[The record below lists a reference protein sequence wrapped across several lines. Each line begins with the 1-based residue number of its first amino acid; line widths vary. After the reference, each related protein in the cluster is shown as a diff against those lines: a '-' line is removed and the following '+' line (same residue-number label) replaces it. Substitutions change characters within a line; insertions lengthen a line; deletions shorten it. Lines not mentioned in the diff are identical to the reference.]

1 MSPGPNKR
9 KSTKK
14 KKKKAKPSKS
24 SASTPEHS
32 PDDGESDDGEFS
44 SSTSNS
50 QHTSPLPPVKLETSE
65 DKKTDEKESKIEID
79 KRSQEKSLIPRS
91 SSANKSRDKKKAVA
105 IEPANSS
112 PETVNHKTKRQQKNT
127 KSPLKQTGVDEN
139 SSNLIHPKETGLAE
153 LVEKLVSVDEKA
165 SPKSK
170 DCLTASTLNCPFCGR
185 GGADRL
191 KEHDTPEC
199 PEKYPLLSPNPF
211 SQAPEKTSWK
221 SCCGLFELCSG
232 SSRSRSYH
240 TRQGIEGRTSESS

>member
-32 PDDGESDDGEFS
+32 PSDGESDDGEFS

-105 IEPANSS
+105 IEPANFS
-112 PETVNHKTKRQQKNT
+112 PEKGILNPVNNKTKRQQKNT

-191 KEHDTPEC
+191 KKHDTPEC

-232 SSRSRSYH
+232 SSR
-240 TRQGIEGRTSESS
+240 

>member
-1 MSPGPNKR
+1 MDSL
-9 KSTKK
+9 
-14 KKKKAKPSKS
+14 
-24 SASTPEHS
+24 
-32 PDDGESDDGEFS
+32 GESDDGEFS

-105 IEPANSS
+105 NEPANSS
-112 PETVNHKTKRQQKNT
+112 PEKGILNPVNNKTKRQQKNT

-199 PEKYPLLSPNPF
+199 PEKYVCP
-211 SQAPEKTSWK
+211 
-221 SCCGLFELCSG
+221 
-232 SSRSRSYH
+232 SS
-240 TRQGIEGRTSESS
+240 